1 MKKTIS
7 ILMAFVILLTS
18 IASFSIVANASFE
31 NKKYKDFV
39 YCYDDDDEVHIS
51 KYIGNDKNVIVPQQ
65 IESKTVKIIDV
76 GAFSDCTAES
86 IVIPEGVEEIQYN
99 AFCDCPNLKNISL
112 PESLK
117 AIGWG
122 AFISCY
128 FWGGP

>member
-1 MKKTIS
+1 M
-7 ILMAFVILLTS
+7 
-18 IASFSIVANASFE
+18 
-31 NKKYKDFV
+31 

-99 AFCDCPNLKNISL
+99 AFCDCPNLKIFLYLTVLKLLAGEHLLGVHHLRSSL
-112 PESLK
+112 FQIMLWDLAMEPLH
-117 AIGWG
+117 IV
-122 AFISCY
+122 II
-128 FWGGP
+128 